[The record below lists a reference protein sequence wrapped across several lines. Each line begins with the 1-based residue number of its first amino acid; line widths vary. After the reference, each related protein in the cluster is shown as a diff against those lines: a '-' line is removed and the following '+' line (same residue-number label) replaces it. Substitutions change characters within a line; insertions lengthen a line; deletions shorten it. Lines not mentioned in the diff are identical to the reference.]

1 MKNEKNEYKKINKF
15 LRDNIQESKLRILRA
30 EEELE
35 LLRTSSRIIHFKIRF
50 ISECGEGWDELNHY
64 DGFCPDFDSKTWLS
78 IRTEWDLYH
87 AKQRMID
94 SMTYLFQTYR
104 KQYLIERNEVVQ
116 FKRDIESIVK
126 LQIRTH
132 NALEEKEFNP
142 DLYDEFDFQRIRI
155 TNKVTHIIEAH
166 QKFGQEYISIQKKP
180 LKK

>member
-1 MKNEKNEYKKINKF
+1 MNKDYKKVKEF
-15 LRDNIQESKLRILRA
+15 LDERIQESKLRILRA
-30 EEELE
+30 DEEHE
-35 LLRTSSRIIHFKIRF
+35 LLRTAKRIIHFQIRF

-64 DGFCPDFDSKTWLS
+64 DGFCPDFNSERWLY

-104 KQYLIERNEVVQ
+104 KQYLNQRNQVVQ

-132 NALEEKEFNP
+132 NAIKEFNP
-142 DLYDEFDFQRIRI
+142 DSYDECDLQRIRM
-155 TNKVTHIIEAH
+155 TNNVTHIIEAH
-166 QKFGQEYISIQKKP
+166 RKFAQKYVSILKDNSKK
-180 LKK
+180 KNH